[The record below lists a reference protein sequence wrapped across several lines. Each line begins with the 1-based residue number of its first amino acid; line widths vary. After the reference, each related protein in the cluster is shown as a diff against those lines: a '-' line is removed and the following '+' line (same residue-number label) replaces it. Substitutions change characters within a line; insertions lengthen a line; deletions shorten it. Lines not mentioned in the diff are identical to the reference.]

1 MSDLF
6 EFVLAWLIFGMAAVL
21 TWRAWKRES
30 APPHLDFIQKIKWW
44 VVDKFFINFFIS
56 ALLVAIVVLPLNW
69 GYSKIFDDNKKSIT
83 SENKRESKKIVKSK
97 KADDDL
103 DIEID
108 DIFSDKTNGSQNNSV
123 NSSPTNTPAPQLGR
137 EWIQDINTGIY
148 LKNPEPTDGES
159 ITWSGGY
166 VQDGQYKLAN
176 GYGVTNWYRYGEL
189 KQVDEGTF
197 IKGERNGQF
206 KHKFYPSGNVDYSN
220 WDRGV
225 EILGNVGQNDR
236 WIIDF
241 GMYSYYAIT
250 DSYIDHGDRGAEID
264 VKLLDQDGGAF
275 IGIEHYSFNQTNDPR
290 GFRFS
295 TSSGQT
301 GWMIED
307 RIAKPVFDY
316 IAHYLHKG
324 TS

>member
-1 MSDLF
+1 MPPSLDNKKF
-6 EFVLAWLIFGMAAVL
+6 IVIAVL
-21 TWRAWKRES
+21 MFFILIGIGVLIGQNFSQNEPTPPQSQQPVQEEIKIDTDKTASMTEKNS
-30 APPHLDFIQKIKWW
+30 APP
-44 VVDKFFINFFIS
+44 
-56 ALLVAIVVLPLNW
+56 
-69 GYSKIFDDNKKSIT
+69 
-83 SENKRESKKIVKSK
+83 
-97 KADDDL
+97 
-103 DIEID
+103 
-108 DIFSDKTNGSQNNSV
+108 
-123 NSSPTNTPAPQLGR
+123 LGI

-166 VQDGQYKLAN
+166 VQEGQYKFAD
-176 GYGVTNWYRYGEL
+176 GHGVTNWYRHGEL

-197 IKGERNGQF
+197 IKGERNGSF
-206 KHKFYPSGNVDYSN
+206 KHKFYPSGNVSYSD
-220 WDRGV
+220 WDHGV
-225 EILGNVGQNDR
+225 EIISNVGRNDR
-236 WIIDF
+236 WVYDF
-241 GMYSYYAIT
+241 GMCSYYVIT

-275 IGIEHYSFNQTNDPR
+275 IGVVHYSFNQTNDPR

-295 TSSGQT
+295 TSSGQI